1 MIWYELNPSDT
12 LFFRGSESL
21 EMGAD
26 HFAQSIFPPPVS
38 VLYGALRTYILRKK
52 GILFKDYSE
61 KKCNKELYE
70 QIGNPGQSIEDLPF
84 TIYGPF
90 FLIHEKVFIQT
101 PLIWYGTEL
110 QEKKNTA
117 QKIKF
122 RYLQVLPNEIPI
134 KASKPIL
141 WALNTDAKPNNW
153 DMIPLTATWTEWN
166 NAIAPPLDCTVEIY
180 NNEHFFIAEPRTG
193 IALHRSRKVRT
204 GHLYSLTH
212 FRLKEGVA
220 LCIGLDKEIGLDSR
234 GTLFLGGE
242 NRFVRY
248 EKATLQLQPIPEK
261 GKIFLALS
269 PIPAT
274 KEANNSV
281 IVTEKLQYRGGWDL
295 AYRFH
300 KPLEAHFPAGSV
312 FSSKISKH
320 CIPIHG

>member
-1 MIWYELNPSDT
+1 MIWYEINPSDT

-26 HFAQSIFPPPVS
+26 HFAQSLFPPPVS
-38 VLYGALRTYILRKK
+38 VLYGALRTYILRKRDI
-52 GILFKDYSE
+52 GFKEYTE
-61 KKCNKELYE
+61 RKCNKELYE

-90 FLIHEKVFIQT
+90 FLIQKKVFIPT
-101 PLIWYGTEL
+101 PLIWCGIEL

-122 RYLQVLPNEIPI
+122 RYLQVLPEKIPI
-134 KASKPIL
+134 KASKPLL
-141 WALNTDAKPNNW
+141 WSLNSNTTPTKW
-153 DMIPLTATWTEWN
+153 DLIPITATWTEWN
-166 NAIAPPLDCTVEIY
+166 NAIASSSDWTVEIY
-180 NNEHFFIAEPRTG
+180 NNDHFFIAEPRTG
-193 IALHRSRKVRT
+193 IALNRSRKVRT

-220 LCIGLDKEIGLDSR
+220 LCIGLDKDIGLDSR

-242 NRFVRY
+242 NRFVQY
-248 EKATLQLQPIPEK
+248 KKITLQLKPVPEK
-261 GKIFLALS
+261 GQFFLALS

-274 KEANNSV
+274 KEANESV

-295 AYRFH
+295 AYGFH

-312 FSSKISKH
+312 FHSKISKH